1 MKGIEIIAIVFKMNN
16 LHSFYQEWLFL
27 WFCLEPFLKG
37 ELSTAS
43 FYEKSIQIKADVL
56 DHKCAYIL

>member
-1 MKGIEIIAIVFKMNN
+1 MKGIGIIPIVSKINN
-16 LHSFYQEWLFL
+16 LHSFHQEWLFL

-43 FYEKSIQIKADVL
+43 Y
-56 DHKCAYIL
+56 